1 MKDLHNYELLLLF
14 RERIRPIFRK
24 YGKKVLRTL
33 QILKR
38 VILVL
43 TIHTMK
49 PLMTLRTPT
58 KKVALIPKIPVFLI
72 LQISTKKAL
81 LML

>member
-33 QILKR
+33 QILKKF
-38 VILVL
+38 LVL

-58 KKVALIPKIPVFLI
+58 KKVALMPKIPVFLI
-72 LQISTKKAL
+72 LQISSKKAL